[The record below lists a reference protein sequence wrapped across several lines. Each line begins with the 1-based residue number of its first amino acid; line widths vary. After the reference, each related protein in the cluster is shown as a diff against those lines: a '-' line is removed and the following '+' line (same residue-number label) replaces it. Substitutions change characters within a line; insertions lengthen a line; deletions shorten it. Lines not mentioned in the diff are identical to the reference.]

1 MKQLL
6 NCCLV
11 MGIFFTNTYAQDTA
25 ITSQNNAALKTE
37 DSVQSFAPEKSVQ
50 QIPQNSVYHIKW
62 KIDGPVLAA
71 GFGLSAVGL
80 SLIQNKDDLTQEELA
95 TKSKDDIPSFDRG
108 NAGYYDENAND
119 ASYVPFFASFGMPLA
134 VLLVDK
140 TERNQA
146 GKILVMYTEAL
157 AITSSMYTLSAGL
170 IDRSRPLVYG
180 GEEVPLEKKL
190 SNNSQR
196 SFYAGHVAA
205 SACATFY
212 AAKVYS
218 DLHPDSKF
226 RTYLWIVSAAVPAVT
241 AYYRYQ
247 AGQHFL
253 SDCVLGYALGASTGI
268 LVPQLHKIKNFD
280 RVTIYPATWPH
291 AKGLGVAYR
300 F

>member
-1 MKQLL
+1 MFLCIL
-6 NCCLV
+6 FINS
-11 MGIFFTNTYAQDTA
+11 FAQDSSTTTA
-25 ITSQNNAALKTE
+25 VNPVSASTVSN
-37 DSVQSFAPEKSVQ
+37 QSFSPKDVYKISWAADAP
-50 QIPQNSVYHIKW
+50 ITGGGI
-62 KIDGPVLAA
+62 
-71 GFGLSAVGL
+71 GLSFLGL
-80 SLIQNKDDLTQEELA
+80 HLIKTKDDLDSLQA
-95 TKSKDDIPSFDRG
+95 AAKNRNDVPSFDRS
-108 NAGYYDENAND
+108 NAGFYSQKDND
-119 ASYVPFFASFGMPLA
+119 ASYVPFFTSFATPVVVMLIN
-134 VLLVDK
+134 K
-140 TERNQA
+140 NERQQA

-280 RVTIYPATWPH
+280 RVTIYPATWPK